1 MGYADDM
8 QHLTGDMWACTTHV
22 GLPCSDAES
31 DEDFNL
37 TDCSGSDSDSSADY
51 DGALNDDTD
60 DSSTRSGGMGASASS
75 VTHADGALT
84 SNDEF
89 EERWNGV
96 WYATPHHYDLDSS
109 DADDISEVAGSE
121 DDSSSDMDESS
132 GEGVDALLPDAAPNL
147 LSSRD
152 GRGASL
158 YGRARTGLSRVCSRV
173 HLAGGAVHASS

>member
-1 MGYADDM
+1 M
-8 QHLTGDMWACTTHV
+8 QHLTDDMWACTTHD

-31 DEDFNL
+31 DEDFHL
-37 TDCSGSDSDSSADY
+37 DCSGSYSDSSVDY

-75 VTHADGALT
+75 VTDADGALT
-84 SNDEF
+84 SNDEYK
-89 EERWNGV
+89 ERWNGV
-96 WYATPHHYDLDSS
+96 WYATPHDYDLDKS
-109 DADDISEVAGSE
+109 DADDISEVGGSE

-132 GEGVDALLPDAAPNL
+132 GEGLDALLTEATANR

-152 GRGASL
+152 GRGGSF
-158 YGRARTGLSRVCSRV
+158 YGRACTGLSRVCSRV